1 MEKKKGL
8 KVFMSID
15 IEGINGI
22 CNWDETEHDDPR
34 YEQFRRELQ
43 EEVKHDCI
51 GAHEAGATEILIKD
65 AHDSARN
72 LEILYL
78 PEYCSLLRG
87 WDGQPCS
94 MMAGL
99 DSSFDAVMFVGYH
112 SPSRSGGNSL
122 SHTMNS
128 SRVYEVTING
138 EIASEF
144 TINSLY
150 ASYLGVPVAFLAGDE
165 NLTHLVK
172 KANENIETVAS
183 KVGHHGAVLSKNPKV
198 TWKEIEEGAKKGLE
212 KCTKKNIVKLPKHFD
227 VEVAY
232 KYHNNAYN
240 SSFFP
245 GCKLIDSDR
254 ISFSSDNYWDTLV
267 MLKFTL

>member
-1 MEKKKGL
+1 MEEKKGL
-8 KVFMSID
+8 KVFMSVD

-22 CNWDETEHDDPR
+22 CNWDETEHDEAR

-43 EEVKHDCI
+43 AEVNAACR
-51 GAHEAGATEILIKD
+51 GAHAAGATEILIKD

-72 LEILYL
+72 LEILDL
-78 PEYCSLLRG
+78 PEYCKLLRG

-99 DSSFDAVMFVGYH
+99 DSTFDAVMFVGYH
-112 SPSRSGGNSL
+112 SPSRSSGNSL

-128 SRVYEVTING
+128 SRLYECVING

-150 ASYLGVPVAFLAGDE
+150 ASYLGVPVAFLSGDE
-165 NLTHLVK
+165 NLTELVK
-172 KANENIETVAS
+172 KANPNIETVAS
-183 KVGHHGAVLSKNPKV
+183 KTGHHGAVLSKNPKV
-198 TWKEIEEGAKKGLE
+198 TWREIEEGAKRGLE
-212 KCTKKNIVKLPKHFD
+212 KCTKDNIVPLPKKFKL
-227 VEVAY
+227 EVGY
-232 KYHNNAYN
+232 KYHNLAYN
-240 SSFFP
+240 ASFFP
-245 GCKLIDSDR
+245 GCKLIASDR
-254 ISFSSDNYWDTLV
+254 ISYQANNYWDVLV